1 MINIIVVSVLNIV
14 CFLIGAIVGQR
25 VLERKPV
32 IINPVKEIKEM
43 KEENEVSK
51 IEQRFQDIADN
62 IDAYNGTS
70 IGQKKI
76 GG

>member
-1 MINIIVVSVLNIV
+1 MTEIIIVSVLNIV

-32 IINPVKEIKEM
+32 IINPVKEIKEHII
-43 KEENEVSK
+43 EQEVSK
-51 IEQRFQDIADN
+51 EDQRFQDIMDN
-62 IDAYNGTS
+62 IDVYDGTS

>member
-1 MINIIVVSVLNIV
+1 MAEILIVSGLNIV

-32 IINPVKEIKEM
+32 IVNPVQEIKNHIEEKEISKE
-43 KEENEVSK
+43 
-51 IEQRFQDIADN
+51 EQRFQDIADN

-70 IGQKKI
+70 IGQKRI